1 MIYMYK
7 LADIQLTHALHHFA
21 FMKLSLY
28 SLSFVPWL
36 IYLLWFMVI
45 AAVSTSIKETVGNY
59 SSKKS
64 EEAW

>member
-7 LADIQLTHALHHFA
+7 LADIQLNSCTPPFRLYEIIT
-21 FMKLSLY
+21 LS
-28 SLSFVPWL
+28 S
-36 IYLLWFMVI
+36 IVI

-64 EEAW
+64 KEAW